1 MFRFLVQES
10 TSCST
15 PLEVDLNEAVR
26 KAKEYDFSHG
36 TKHHMEPKGFVF
48 HESRCGSTLVAN
60 SLAAMDPSKN
70 RVYSESHPPLQALK
84 SCGDDETSCNG
95 NQAVQLF
102 RDVVYLMG
110 RTNDPIET
118 NLFFKIQSLGS
129 KNIAIAQ
136 EAFPS
141 VPWIYVYREP
151 VQVMMSHVKDG
162 VRHANCVRQLSRSS
176 SMVKNILIS
185 KGLTFS
191 SLTPE
196 QKCALHLVS
205 HTKSKIQRMNL
216 TPPPKTMEINKKL
229 TSFLSLFFCV

>member
-1 MFRFLVQES
+1 MFRFLVQQS
-10 TSCST
+10 AGCNK
-15 PLEVDLNEAVR
+15 PLQVDLNEAVQ
-26 KAKEYDFSHG
+26 KAKEYDISHG
-36 TKHHMEPKGFVF
+36 TQHHMTPKGFVF

-70 RVYSESHPPLQALK
+70 RVYSESHPPLQALQ
-84 SCGDDETSCNG
+84 SCGDDQTLCNG

-110 RTNDPIET
+110 RTNDPMEE

-129 KNIAIAQ
+129 KSIAIAT
-136 EAFPS
+136 EAFPT
-141 VPWIYVYREP
+141 VPWIYVYRDP
-151 VQVMMSHVKDG
+151 VQVMMSHIKDG
-162 VRHANCVRQLSRSS
+162 VRHANCVRQLARSN
-176 SMVKNILIS
+176 SMVKNILNS

-205 HTKSKIQRMNL
+205 SHTIFQFIRQFQNL
-216 TPPPKTMEINKKL
+216 NLIIVLVFISNVIEYTL
-229 TSFLSLFFCV
+229 